1 MATKRVVILASLLLT
16 LSVSGCTR
24 PQETDQDRLRRQ
36 AAEDARQIR
45 HDAQN
50 ASVEAQKAAREAGRE
65 AHAIVSGVKQGWQE
79 GAPSG
84 SEVSRLD
91 LNAASPA
98 ELSALPGI
106 SPLTAK
112 KIVRKRPYDAPED
125 LVTRGLLTQAQYD
138 RVSGRLKVHDSQ

>member
-1 MATKRVVILASLLLT
+1 MLASLLLA
-16 LSVSGCTR
+16 LSLAGCTR
-24 PQETDQDRLRRQ
+24 PQETDDERIRRQ

-50 ASVEAQKAAREAGRE
+50 AGVEAQKAAREAGRE
-65 AHAIVSGVKQGWQE
+65 AHDIVAGVKQGWQD
-79 GAPSG
+79 GASPAN
-84 SEVSRLD
+84 EASRLN
-91 LNAASPA
+91 LNTASAA

-112 KIVRKRPYDAPED
+112 KIVRKRTYDATED

-138 RVSGRLKVHDSQ
+138 RVSGRLKVSGSD